1 MLWLFSLVAEYS
13 AKQTLTRV
21 SRDFSAFAL
30 ASSHKTTTTRWI
42 YSYRHS
48 DRKSVHLSAYCVEK
62 NCADFRWTQ
71 IEFILEV
78 IYFIFSRYYLK
89 THIPAETVW
98 SFHEDPCTTQ
108 DLKLLPTMRNGGVDA
123 EKVYKNSRS
132 QEIKKAVFSKS
143 DVTMEKSTTLQ
154 KVRQSPVCRTPC
166 SWTPVDTRPTSTEQ
180 NICSQ

>member
-1 MLWLFSLVAEYS
+1 MFLAIFLLLLSLPHTRRQQHDGFIHIDTVIENLFISRPIVLKKIVL
-13 AKQTLTRV
+13 TLDEPR
-21 SRDFSAFAL
+21 
-30 ASSHKTTTTRWI
+30 
-42 YSYRHS
+42 
-48 DRKSVHLSAYCVEK
+48 
-62 NCADFRWTQ
+62 

-108 DLKLLPTMRNGGVDA
+108 DLKLLPTTRNGGVDA